1 MARKREREGLVV
13 NPSPW
18 FDSCL
23 SPMHLWAHQ
32 CKVIVLHSPCWC
44 PACTHGCAAP
54 LFVPCVMLPGDARLS
69 LTAGS
74 LASVYSAFPE
84 A

>member
-1 MARKREREGLVV
+1 MARKREREGQVV

-18 FDSCL
+18 FDLCL
-23 SPMHLWAHQ
+23 SRMHLRACQ
-32 CKVIVLHSPCWC
+32 CKVIVLQSPCWC
-44 PACTHGCAAP
+44 PACTYGCAAP
-54 LFVPCVMLPGDARLS
+54 LFMPCVTMAMRLS

-74 LASVYSAFPE
+74 SASVYSVFPD